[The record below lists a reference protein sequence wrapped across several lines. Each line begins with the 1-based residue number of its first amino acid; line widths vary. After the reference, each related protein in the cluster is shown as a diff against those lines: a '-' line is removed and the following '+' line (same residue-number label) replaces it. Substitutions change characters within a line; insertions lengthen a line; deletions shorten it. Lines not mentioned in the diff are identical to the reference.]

1 MGRDRYEALGVP
13 PDANQTQ
20 IRNAYR
26 RKAKELHPDAT
37 GGGDDTAFCEV
48 QAAYDTLSDPAAR
61 RRYDRDREPTPR
73 SSRRPVR
80 EAADTHGET
89 PCAPGTFGMGAL
101 RFGRIFDEFFGR
113 SVRPAEFDLS
123 LSPAEAARGVKLRL
137 EIDRLQTAIITIP
150 PGVRDGQVLRS
161 AGAFGDS
168 RIVVY
173 VTVR

>member
-13 PDANQTQ
+13 SDANQTE
-20 IRNAYR
+20 IRAAYR

-37 GGGDDTAFCEV
+37 GGGDGAAFREV
-48 QAAYDTLSDPAAR
+48 QAAYDTLCDPAAR
-61 RRYDRDREPTPR
+61 RRYDRDREP
-73 SSRRPVR
+73 
-80 EAADTHGET
+80 ADTHGET
-89 PCAPGTFGMGAL
+89 PCAPGTFGSGAF

-113 SVRPAEFDLS
+113 SVGPAEFDLS
-123 LSPAEAARGVKLRL
+123 LSPAEAARGVTLRV
-137 EIDRLQTAIITIP
+137 EIDLLQTAIITVP

-161 AGAFGDS
+161 AGPFSDS